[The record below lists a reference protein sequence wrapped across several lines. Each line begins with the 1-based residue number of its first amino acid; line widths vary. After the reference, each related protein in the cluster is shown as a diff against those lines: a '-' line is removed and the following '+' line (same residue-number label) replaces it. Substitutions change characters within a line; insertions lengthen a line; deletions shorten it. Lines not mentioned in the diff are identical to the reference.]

1 MARYYF
7 RDGKV
12 TVDEELYTPVI
23 RESKEAS
30 RGVLIFAKQLLQ
42 RESGESTQD
51 KGCSNVQQRS

>member
-12 TVDEELYTPVI
+12 TVDEELYAPVI

-30 RGVLIFAKQLLQ
+30 RGVLIFAKQVLQ
-42 RESGESTQD
+42 PDAGESAQD
-51 KGCSNVQQRS
+51 KECSHVQQRP